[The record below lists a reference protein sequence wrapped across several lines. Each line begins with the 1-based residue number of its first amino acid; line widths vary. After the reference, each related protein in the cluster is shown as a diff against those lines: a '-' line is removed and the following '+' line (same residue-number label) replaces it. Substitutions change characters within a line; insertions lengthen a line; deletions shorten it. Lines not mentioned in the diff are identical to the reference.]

1 MPPDSQTTC
10 GSASRSDA
18 ASPRRASRIAHLG
31 GVQWRRGL
39 VTVLQ
44 PVEQLDAQQFG
55 QPGQRELVHPEPG
68 PLAVHPGRQLV
79 TAEQASPL

>member
-1 MPPDSQTTC
+1 
-10 GSASRSDA
+10 
-18 ASPRRASRIAHLG
+18 
-31 GVQWRRGL
+31 
-39 VTVLQ
+39 VLQ